1 SFKWILSELKL
12 YISNWI
18 LIYFTRTL
26 QLPAPFNTCTSR
38 KSRGEPG
45 CDSKSPTLFPRLE
58 CSGTILAHCSLR
70 LPGFSDSPASAS
82 QVAEIIA

>member
-1 SFKWILSELKL
+1 NSKL

-26 QLPAPFNTCTSR
+26 QLPAPFNTCTSS
-38 KSRGEPG
+38 KSRREPG
-45 CDSKSPTLFPRLE
+45 CDSKSLTLLLPRLE

-70 LPGFSDSPASAS
+70 LPGSSDSPASAS
-82 QVAEIIA
+82 